1 LGPIVFAA
9 MFMGLVVA
17 LAGGVGAAKLLRGL
31 VRVVPPEDLVI
42 VGNVGDDFEF
52 HGLHVSPDLDIVMY
66 SLAGIVDEAR
76 GWGVADDTFTC
87 LAMLERLGFETW
99 FKLGDKDIAVQ
110 TVRTDLLG
118 SGVSLS
124 EAVAE
129 LCRLLGVKARLMPM
143 SNDPVRTVV
152 LSGCVRLGFQEYF
165 VKRRAT
171 DEVTRVLFEGCD
183 HAKPAPG
190 VIEAINSAERVVV
203 CPSNPIL
210 SINPILSVPGIRD
223 ALESTN
229 GLIVGISPIVGGKAI
244 KGPADKIMSSLGLEV
259 SAFGVAKFY
268 ETFLDHLIIDR
279 ADADLR
285 TRIEGLGIRASVT
298 DTIMKDVE
306 NAVSLAAMVMNAK

>member
-1 LGPIVFAA
+1 
-9 MFMGLVVA
+9 MGRVVA

-31 VRVVPPEDLVI
+31 VRVVSPEDLVI

-66 SLAGIVDEAR
+66 TLAGIVDEAR
-76 GWGVADDTFTC
+76 GWGVANDTFTC

-110 TVRTDLLG
+110 TVRTDLLR
-118 SGVSLS
+118 SGGSLS

-129 LCRLLGVKARLMPM
+129 LCRVLGVKARLMPM
-143 SNDPVRTVV
+143 SNDPVRTVI
-152 LSGCVRLGFQEYF
+152 LSGCMRLGFQEYF

-183 HAKPAPG
+183 DAKPAPD
-190 VIEAINSAERVVV
+190 VIEAINSAERVIV

-223 ALESTN
+223 ALKSTK
-229 GLIVGISPIVGGKAI
+229 GLTVGVSPIVGGKAV
-244 KGPADKIMSSLGLEV
+244 KGPADRIMSSLGLEV
-259 SAFGVAKFY
+259 SAYGVAKIY
-268 ETFLDHLIIDR
+268 EDFLDHLIIDR

-285 TRIEGLGIRASVT
+285 TRIEELGIRASVA

-306 NAVSLAAMVMNAK
+306 NAVSLAAKVMDAR

>member
-1 LGPIVFAA
+1 MGPIVFAA

>member
-1 LGPIVFAA
+1 
-9 MFMGLVVA
+9 MGLVVA

>member
-1 LGPIVFAA
+1 

-31 VRVVPPEDLVI
+31 VRVVSPEDLVI

-66 SLAGIVDEAR
+66 SLAGIVDGAK
-76 GWGVADDTFTC
+76 GWGVVDDTFNC
-87 LAMLERLGFETW
+87 LGMLERLGFETW
-99 FKLGDKDIAVQ
+99 FKLGDKDTAVQ
-110 TVRTDLLG
+110 MVRTDLLK

-124 EAVAE
+124 EAVDE

-143 SNDPVRTVV
+143 SNDPVRTMV

-171 DEVTRVLFEGCD
+171 DEVTGVLFEGCED
-183 HAKPAPG
+183 ARPAPG
-190 VIEAINSAERVVV
+190 VIDAINSAERVVV
-203 CPSNPIL
+203 CPSNPVL
-210 SINPILSVPGIRD
+210 SINPILSIPGIRD
-223 ALESTN
+223 ALKSTR
-229 GLIVGISPIVGGKAI
+229 GYVVAVSPIVGGKAV
-244 KGPADKIMSSLGLEV
+244 KGPADRIMSSLGLEA
-259 SAFGVAKFY
+259 SAYGVAKLY
-268 ETFLDHLIIDR
+268 EDFLDHLIIDR

-285 TRIEGLGIRASVT
+285 TRIEELGMKASVS

-306 NAVSLAAMVMNAK
+306 SAVSLAAKVIDAK

>member
-1 LGPIVFAA
+1 

>member
-1 LGPIVFAA
+1 MGPIVFAA

-118 SGVSLS
+118 RGVSLS